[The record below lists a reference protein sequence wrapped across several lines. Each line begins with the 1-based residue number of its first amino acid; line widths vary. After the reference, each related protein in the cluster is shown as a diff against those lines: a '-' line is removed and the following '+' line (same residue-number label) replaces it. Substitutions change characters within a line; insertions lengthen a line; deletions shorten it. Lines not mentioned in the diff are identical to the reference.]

1 MDDYERKIKKRERL
15 SKRIMEVIR
24 PYKKRKRLYPKML
37 LAHNIFAGSKRINR
51 KLYEELAN
59 LTAKINFRCNFK
71 NGTCGSGRSTERC
84 CCSNCRGSFGYLDT
98 IFFAVYSSDETILE
112 EILYYIKKFSTITGF
127 WRKDKGCILPR
138 SRRSTTCLTYN
149 CSDERF
155 SDEEKLL
162 IASIHNFKNTD
173 MYLLKQIRNILIN
186 YFLYR
191 DD

>member
-1 MDDYERKIKKRERL
+1 MDDYERKRKERERL
-15 SKRIMEVIR
+15 SKRIMEAIR

-37 LAHNIFAGSKRINR
+37 LAHNRFAGSKTITR
-51 KLYEELAN
+51 KLYKELAN

-71 NGTCGSGRSTERC
+71 NGTCRSGRSTERC
-84 CCSNCRGSFGYLDT
+84 CCSDCRESFGYLDT

-162 IASIHNFKNTD
+162 ITSIRNFKNTD